1 MRWQCL
7 YATVAAA
14 VVHHDD
20 FVLVATLAERR
31 RDSIG
36 YPRCAIAHRDQ
47 PRATQHPA
55 SVMGVAISSDSVV
68 VKPQQAIDLI
78 QFLYQRSPDEI

>member
-1 MRWQCL
+1 MRRQSL
-7 YATVAAA
+7 YTTIAAA

-20 FVLVATLAERR
+20 LVLVTTFTQRR
-31 RDSIG
+31 GDSIAQPG
-36 YPRCAIAHRDQ
+36 CAIAHGNQ

-55 SVMGVAISSDSVV
+55 SVMGIAISPDSVV

>member
-1 MRWQCL
+1 MRRQCF

-20 FVLVATLAERR
+20 LVLVATFAQRR

-36 YPRCAIAHRDQ
+36 HPRRAIAHGNQ

-55 SVMGVAISSDSVV
+55 SVMGIAISPDSVV

-78 QFLYQRSPDEI
+78 QFLYQCSPDEI